1 MYTRWFK
8 RWFDVGLSGL
18 LLLLGAPLW
27 LLLAGLV
34 RWRLG
39 KPIFFKQYRAGRH
52 SQPFQLYKFRT
63 MTDQRDAA
71 GQLLPDGER
80 LTKFGKFLRRTSLDE
95 VPQLLNIFKGD
106 MSFIGPRPLLI
117 DYLPLYS
124 QRQIQ
129 RHQVRPG
136 LTGLAQV
143 KGRNAIDWET
153 KFDYDLAYT
162 QQLNWRLDN
171 RILWATARKVLKQS
185 DISASDHATMAPFE
199 GSESENEK
207 R

>member
-8 RWFDVGLSGL
+8 RWLDVGLAGL

-39 KPIFFKQYRAGRH
+39 KPILFKQYRAGRN

-63 MTDQRDAA
+63 MTERRDNQ
-71 GQLLPDGER
+71 GELLPDRDR
-80 LTKFGKFLRRTSLDE
+80 LTKFGQFLRRTSLDE

-124 QRQIQ
+124 PQQIQ

-136 LTGLAQV
+136 LTGLAQI
-143 KGRNAIDWET
+143 KGRNAIDWHT
-153 KFDYDLAYT
+153 KFNYDLAYT
-162 QQLNWRLDN
+162 QQLSWHLDG
-171 RILWATARKVLKQS
+171 RILLATARKVLKQA
-185 DISASDHATMAPFE
+185 DISANDHATMAPFK

-207 R
+207 S